1 MTATFSGALEARK
14 VDAGKLSSTVVGD
27 VERGGDAS
35 LIRRIH
41 VRYRLP
47 VGPQT
52 DRDKIDRV
60 MGFHVQ
66 HCGIYRSLH
75 PQIEITTEL
84 ELIEQ

>member
-1 MTATFSGALEARK
+1 MNTG
-14 VDAGKLSSTVVGD
+14 GLSSTVVGE

-35 LIRRIH
+35 VLRAVH

-47 VGPQT
+47 VGPET
-52 DRDKIDRV
+52 DRNKIDRV
-60 MGFHVQ
+60 MGFHAQ

-84 ELIEQ
+84 ELVEA